1 MPNMAG
7 IYISLDASVFVT
19 VFVSSGDIK
28 VILLSHRVEH
38 KRYSPT

>member
-19 VFVSSGDIK
+19 VFVPK
-28 VILLSHRVEH
+28 VILQSHRVEH